1 MIASSEVVELEF
13 EVEYIFGKLRH
24 RIDKDVRYAV
34 KWEGFTKEQMSWEP
48 LENFVNQSEMCVRR
62 FERCLS
68 YQQYYT
74 QRKKTST
81 NGIRAHV
88 LGTFAQ
94 VYVPEILFMKPR
106 PESEKNRDARPIIK
120 K

>member
-1 MIASSEVVELEF
+1 
-13 EVEYIFGKLRH
+13 
-24 RIDKDVRYAV
+24 
-34 KWEGFTKEQMSWEP
+34 MSWEP

-74 QRKKTST
+74 QKKRTST
-81 NGIRAHV
+81 NGIRIHI
-88 LGTFAQ
+88 LGPFAQ

-106 PESEKNRDARPIIK
+106 PDSEKNRDAKPIIK
-120 K
+120 KIEERKLVTDPSPLKENFKQTIPSID